1 MRFLLRKWV
10 VFMNSKFWFL
20 TKQSLKKKFGSKWFI
35 WVNILLAI
43 VIIALI
49 NINSIISFFGG
60 DFSKD
65 TNVLVIDKTEKSY
78 PIFKASLENVIADE
92 EEKGAINVKETKKSE
107 KELKK
112 ELKNNEVVVVFDNN
126 EEKFVTTRV
135 ISKEKIDTTTYQY
148 LQQSLNATKTNIAL
162 IKTNTDPNLLAK
174 ISSPM
179 EINRVVLNDNK
190 SVDENMEMIMGTVF
204 PTIILPFFMLIIFL
218 VQMIGGEIC
227 EEKTTKSMEIII
239 SNVSP
244 KTHLLSKVV
253 ASNIFIISQGLLVL
267 LYAVI
272 GLLINTKGQGL
283 NMMPEL
289 GTIISTMNES
299 GFTTKLIT
307 LIPFALV
314 IMILSFLAYSLI
326 AGILA
331 SMTTNMEDFQ
341 QIQTPIMLVLL
352 AGYYL
357 AIMAGMFEGSTFIK
371 ILSYVP
377 FLSCLVAPSLYMIGQ
392 VGIIDLI
399 ISIVIL
405 IAFIFLMVKY
415 GLKVYKVGILN
426 YSNEKIWSRFAK
438 ALKSKDV

>member
-35 WVNILLAI
+35 WVNILLAV

-92 EEKGAINVKETKKSE
+92 EEKGTINIKETKKSE

-112 ELKNNEVVVVFDNN
+112 ELKSNEVVVVFDNN
-126 EEKFVTTRV
+126 EEKFVTTKV
-135 ISKEKIDTTTYQY
+135 ISKEKIDNTTYQY

-179 EINRVVLNDNK
+179 EINRIVLNDNK

-253 ASNIFIISQGLLVL
+253 ASNVFIISQGLLVL

-289 GTIISTMNES
+289 GTILSTMNES
-299 GFTTKLIT
+299 GFTTKLIA

-405 IAFIFLMVKY
+405 IVFIFLMVKY

>member
-10 VFMNSKFWFL
+10 VFMNSKFLFL

-35 WVNILLAI
+35 WVNILLAV

-92 EEKGAINVKETKKSE
+92 EEKGTINIKETKKSE

-112 ELKNNEVVVVFDNN
+112 ELKSNEVVVVFDNN
-126 EEKFVTTRV
+126 EEKFVTTKV
-135 ISKEKIDTTTYQY
+135 ISKEKIDNTTYQY

-179 EINRVVLNDNK
+179 EINRIVLNDNK

-253 ASNIFIISQGLLVL
+253 ASNVFIISQGLLVL

-289 GTIISTMNES
+289 GTILSTMNES

-405 IAFIFLMVKY
+405 IVFIFLMVKY